1 MAGRRMHGSFA
12 PCSRFSPGCCCIVE
26 RRTPARRWLGSSG
39 VNRTRHARAAASV
52 RRCGA
57 CDRCSNP
64 RVSSAG
70 PTSSAQPDVVG
81 FNCASDYWLD
91 VAAFRGG
98 CRTPLFP
105 SAQGDHALDWSRA
118 EDAVACYTGD
128 LLEGFYDD
136 WALRERERLR
146 LLYLDCLG
154 TLLRR
159 HSETGALEA
168 ALRCGR
174 QILALDPLREDIH
187 REVIRLYV
195 RNGHRAL
202 ALKQYESCRAALEE
216 ELGVEPMEETRAL
229 CAELLSAA
237 TKSPRLGAPGGTTR
251 ETRTPAAG
259 AKARIVPTLRNAA
272 AKLDEARHELAEA
285 LRMAEADP
293 NVTGEN
299 NFRR

>member
-1 MAGRRMHGSFA
+1 MAGRRMHGSFT
-12 PCSRFSPGCCCIVE
+12 PCSRSSPGCCCIVE
-26 RRTPARRWLGSSG
+26 RRTPARRWLASSG
-39 VNRTRHARAAASV
+39 ENRTSRARAAASAQ
-52 RRCGA
+52 RCGA
-57 CDRCSNP
+57 CGKCSNP
-64 RVSSAG
+64 GGIQRGTYLITQSDA
-70 PTSSAQPDVVG
+70 VG

-91 VAAFRGG
+91 VAAFEEGVVHH
-98 CRTPLFP
+98 FP
-105 SAQGDHALDWSRA
+105 ASAQGDHALDWSRA

-154 TLLRR
+154 TLLSA
-159 HSETGALEA
+159 HSETGALEP

-187 REVIRLYV
+187 REVIRLDV
-195 RNGHRAL
+195 RYGYRAM
-202 ALKQYESCRAALEE
+202 ALKQYECCRAALEE

-237 TKSPRLGAPGGTTR
+237 TKSPRPGATSGTTR
-251 ETRTPAAG
+251 ETRTPPAG
-259 AKARIVPTLRNAA
+259 AKARIAPTLRNAA

-285 LRMAEADP
+285 LRIAESDQNMTA
-293 NVTGEN
+293 EK